1 MTAQVPLRSRRA
13 ESTPSTNLLHRG
25 YNPRIRGERASL
37 NTKAVMSE
45 RNHTNRWLVLVI
57 VCVAQFMVV
66 LDATI
71 VNVALP
77 SIQHGLHFSASS
89 LQWIVNA
96 YTLVFGGFL
105 LLGGRAADLFG
116 RQLLFI
122 AGVVVF
128 TSASLLNGLATTSQV
143 LIGGRALQGL
153 GAALVSPA
161 ALSIVTTTFAE
172 GRERTRALGVWSA
185 IAAGGGA
192 VGLVVGGFLT
202 GALSWRWVF
211 FINLPIGI
219 AAVLLAWRFVPNSRA
234 EERPETV
241 DVAGAVTVT
250 AGLLVL
256 VYDIVKAQQYGWT
269 SGRTLGL
276 AALAVGLLTAFVLI
290 EHRSRAPLIRLGIFR
305 IRSLTASN
313 GAMLFVVSGLF
324 AMFYFASLYVQ
335 DVLGYS
341 PLKAGLAFLPVTA
354 GIVIGAGLSQT
365 AIKVMSARHVP
376 LIGVALAAGG
386 LFLLGRV
393 PTHGI
398 YLSDLLPGL
407 LLMSIG
413 MGLVFVPL
421 TLIATTN
428 IGPEDAGLASGLL
441 NTTQQVGG
449 ALGLAILSTLAT
461 SRTNHVVNGFGSVA
475 SVAEKTAAQV
485 DGYRLAF
492 TAGAFLMLAAGI
504 VVLGLLRRADVATI
518 DAEEAVTAPV

>member
-1 MTAQVPLRSRRA
+1 MTDRTQ
-13 ESTPSTNLLHRG
+13 
-25 YNPRIRGERASL
+25 
-37 NTKAVMSE
+37 
-45 RNHTNRWLVLVI
+45 TNRWLVLVI

-77 SIQHGLHFSASS
+77 SIQHSLHFSASS

-105 LLGGRAADLFG
+105 LLGGRASDLFG
-116 RQLLFI
+116 RQLLFV
-122 AGVVVF
+122 AGLVVF
-128 TSASLLNGLATTSQV
+128 TGASLLNGLSTTSNV

-161 ALSIVTTTFAE
+161 ALSIITTTFAE
-172 GRERTRALGVWSA
+172 GRDRTRALGVWSA

-202 GALSWRWVF
+202 DTLSWRWVF

-219 AAVLLAWRFVPNSRA
+219 VGVLLALRYVANSRA
-234 EERPETV
+234 EDRPETV

-250 AGLLVL
+250 GGLLVL

-276 AALAVGLLTAFVLI
+276 AAVAVALLAAFVVI
-290 EHRSRAPLIRLGIFR
+290 EYRSRAPLIRLDIFR

-313 GAMLFVVSGLF
+313 GAMLLVAAGLF
-324 AMFYFASLYVQ
+324 ALFYFASLYVQ
-335 DVLGYS
+335 EVLGYS

-354 GIVIGAGLSQT
+354 GIVIGAALSQ
-365 AIKVMSARHVP
+365 AGIRWMSARRVP
-376 LIGVALAAGG
+376 LFGIALAAAGF
-386 LFLLGRV
+386 FLLGRV
-393 PTHGI
+393 PTHGT
-398 YLSDLLPGL
+398 YLADLLPGL

-413 MGLVFVPL
+413 LGLTFVPL

-428 IGPEDAGLASGLL
+428 IAPGDAGLASGLL

-449 ALGLAILSTLAT
+449 ALGLAVLSTLAT
-461 SRTNHVVNGFGSVA
+461 SRENKVLNGFGHVA
-475 SVAEKTAAQV
+475 SIAEKTSAQV
-485 DGYRLAF
+485 DGYKLAF
-492 TAGAFLMLAAGI
+492 TAGGFLMLAAGI
-504 VVLGLLRRADVATI
+504 VVLGLIRRTDVATI
-518 DAEEAVTAPV
+518 DADDAVSVPV

>member
-1 MTAQVPLRSRRA
+1 MTDRAQ
-13 ESTPSTNLLHRG
+13 
-25 YNPRIRGERASL
+25 
-37 NTKAVMSE
+37 
-45 RNHTNRWLVLVI
+45 TNRWLVLVI

-77 SIQHGLHFSASS
+77 SIQHSLHFSASS

-116 RQLLFI
+116 RQLLFV

-128 TSASLLNGLATTSQV
+128 TGASLLNGLATTSNV

-172 GRERTRALGVWSA
+172 GRERTSALGVWSA

-202 GALSWRWVF
+202 STLSWRWVF
-211 FINLPIGI
+211 FVNLPIGI
-219 AAVLLAWRFVPNSRA
+219 AAVLLALRYVANSRA
-234 EERPETV
+234 EDRPETV
-241 DVAGAVTVT
+241 GVAGAVTVT

-276 AALAVGLLTAFVLI
+276 AAVAVALLAAFVVI
-290 EHRSRAPLIRLGIFR
+290 ERRSKAPLIRLDIFR
-305 IRSLTASN
+305 IRSLTGSN
-313 GAMLFVVSGLF
+313 AAMLFVVSGLF

-341 PLKAGLAFLPVTA
+341 ALKAGLAFLPVTF
-354 GIVIGAGLSQT
+354 GIVIGAGLSQA
-365 AIKVMSARHVP
+365 AIRWMSARRVP
-376 LIGVALAAGG
+376 LIGIALAASG
-386 LFLLGRV
+386 LFLLGRI
-393 PTHGI
+393 PTHGTYI
-398 YLSDLLPGL
+398 SDLLPGL

-428 IGPEDAGLASGLL
+428 IAPGDAGLASGLL

-449 ALGLAILSTLAT
+449 ALGLAVLSTLAT
-461 SRTNHVVNGFGSVA
+461 SRTSSVVNGFGHVA
-475 SVAEKTAAQV
+475 TVAERTAAQV
-485 DGYRLAF
+485 DGYKLAF
-492 TAGAFLMLAAGI
+492 TAGAFLMLAAGV
-504 VVLGLLRRADVATI
+504 VVLGLIRRDDVATI
-518 DAEEAVTAPV
+518 DSEEAVTATV